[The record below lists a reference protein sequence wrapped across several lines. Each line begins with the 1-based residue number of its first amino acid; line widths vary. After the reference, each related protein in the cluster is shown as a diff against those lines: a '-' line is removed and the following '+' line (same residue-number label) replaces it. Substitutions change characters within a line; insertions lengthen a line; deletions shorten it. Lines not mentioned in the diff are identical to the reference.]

1 MESCIHNLKLMTD
14 QGEHFLIIE
23 LTQIINDSIKVVEL
37 IHPLNVKNIYD
48 LHIYNH
54 MFLRFKYRA
63 LIFPNI
69 KGLYVKN
76 DFEFSLEINIYER
89 LVFFYN
95 MILSACNS

>member
-1 MESCIHNLKLMTD
+1 METCIHNLKLIKEGSE
-14 QGEHFLIIE
+14 QFLVIE
-23 LTQIINDSIKVVEL
+23 LTQIMNDGVKILEL

-69 KGLYVKN
+69 KGLYVRN
-76 DFEFSLEINIYER
+76 EFDFSLEINIYER
-89 LVFFYN
+89 LVFFHN
-95 MILSACNS
+95 MLLTAINS